1 MNEDILSILEYKMP
15 TFSKGQ
21 KRIAAL
27 ICESYDKT
35 AFMTASSLGKQAGV
49 SESTVVRFAMELGYE
64 GYPQM
69 QKAMQE
75 MVLNRLTSVQRMG
88 VTQDRMGS
96 QDVVTTVLNSDAD
109 KLRQTAE
116 TIDRKVFQKAVDSIL
131 RADNIYVVGVRSA
144 SSLASFFGY
153 YLQYMFDRVHIITSS
168 SSEEILEQMINVHA
182 GDAVVAFSFPRYSSS
197 TVEAVSYCHGTGAA
211 VVGITNSM
219 VSPLAESCDC
229 VLIAKSDMV
238 SVVDSLVAPLSLVN
252 ALIVALATAK
262 EDALRTKLEKLESIW
277 QSHHVY
283 EKNGDNQ

>member
-1 MNEDILSILEYKMP
+1 MNEDILSLLEYKMP

-35 AFMTASSLGKQAGV
+35 AFMTASTLGKQAGV
-49 SESTVVRFAMELGYE
+49 SESTVVRFAMELGYD

-88 VTQDRMGS
+88 VTLDRMGS
-96 QDVVTTVLNSDAD
+96 QDIVSTVLQGDVE

-116 TIDRKVFQKAVDSIL
+116 TVDRQAFHNAVQCLLNAKD
-131 RADNIYVVGVRSA
+131 IYVIGVRSA
-144 SSLASFFGY
+144 SSLAGFFGY

-168 SSEEILEQMINVHA
+168 NSGDVLEQLINA
-182 GDAVVAFSFPRYSSS
+182 DASDAVVAFSFPRYSSS
-197 TVEAVSYCHGTGAA
+197 TVEAVTYCRNVGAT
-211 VVGITNSM
+211 VIGITNSM
-219 VSPLAESCDC
+219 VSPLAALCDY

-238 SVVDSLVAPLSLVN
+238 SVVDSLVAPFSLVN
-252 ALIVALATAK
+252 ALIVALAAAK
-262 EDALRTKLEKLESIW
+262 EEVLR
-277 QSHHVY
+277 
-283 EKNGDNQ
+283 KNLKS

>member
-35 AFMTASSLGKQAGV
+35 AFMTASALGKQAGV

-88 VTQDRMGS
+88 VTQDRIGS
-96 QDVVTTVLNSDAD
+96 QDVLSMVLHSDAD
-109 KLRQTAE
+109 KLRQTAD
-116 TIDRKVFQKAVDSIL
+116 TVDRASFQNAVNQL
-131 RADNIYVVGVRSA
+131 LQAKNIYIIGARSA
-144 SSLASFFGY
+144 AALAKFFGY

-168 SSEEILEQMINVHA
+168 NSAEILEQMINIQS
-182 GDAVVAFSFPRYSSS
+182 GDAVVAFSFPRYSTS
-197 TVEAVSYCHGTGAA
+197 TVEAVAYCRSVGAA
-211 VVGITNSM
+211 VIGITNSM
-219 VSPLAESCDC
+219 VSPLAEPCDY

-252 ALIVALATAK
+252 ALIVALATSK
-262 EDALRTKLEKLESIW
+262 EDALRSKLERLEAIW
-277 QSHHVY
+277 QNHHVY
-283 EKNGDNQ
+283 EKNGDNL